1 MKQLF
6 SAGILAGAITCS
18 GVTLSISTYLR
29 DDFTPSAIASD
40 AQGNLYLAG
49 SAVLEP
55 AASSSGAV
63 LMKVDPKAS

>member
-6 SAGILAGAITCS
+6 FAGILAGAITCS

-29 DDFTPSAIASD
+29 DCFTPSASASD

-49 SAVLEP
+49 APCWTRRRHLP
-55 AASSSGAV
+55 ARC
-63 LMKVDPKAS
+63 